1 MASTTGIEFGPNTC
15 LLTAVRTVPRGPG
28 AQICALARID
38 AREWPHDRSTLTETL
53 RTIRREHGFPRRA
66 SVVQWLAAEDSSHT
80 SPADALSLIEAA
92 GFQISSILS
101 PAEALARLA
110 IERRRGSP
118 SHAIAWLVL
127 NTYGAAIAIVRDD
140 DLLFSRTF
148 PIRYKFDLPTSKAEL
163 LQRYLLIS
171 HVAPE
176 LSRGFAVVREVHGVS
191 VGLVVTC
198 GDLPDLRSLTM
209 PLIEELDIEVE
220 TLDSTEGLQA
230 TARVSA
236 SHVATLAPALR
247 LATAAA
253 IEGGIRSGGARPT
266 LAVVARLAAA
276 AAVVAALAW
285 VGYSYW
291 RAPKPNPVASSAGR
305 TPDPAS
311 RIPDRGLRQAQAVPS
326 SSRDASRSA
335 AGSRPAESI
344 EGRAPE
350 PPTAPES
357 VPQPVATGGSRKP
370 NRAVPVMPDAPPEQS
385 LPASSDKKTALQTGS
400 AAPRLPEPLPR
411 IDTVLIDQDRRLAI
425 ANGVVVSVGDT
436 IGSRVVIDIARDGI
450 ALREPSGRVVRV
462 RP

>member
-1 MASTTGIEFGPNTC
+1 MASTTGIELGPNTC
-15 LLTAVRTVPRGPG
+15 LLTAVRTVPRGQP

-38 AREWPHDRSTLTETL
+38 PREWPHDPSTLSDTL
-53 RTIRREHGFPRRA
+53 RAIRREHGFPRRA
-66 SVVQWLAAEDSSHT
+66 SVVQWIAAQDAG
-80 SPADALSLIEAA
+80 PAFAPDTLNLIEAA
-92 GFQISSILS
+92 GFKISSILS
-101 PAEALARLA
+101 PTEALTRLA

-118 SHAIAWLVL
+118 SQAIAWLVL
-127 NTYGAAIAIVRDD
+127 NTYGAAIAIVRDE
-140 DLLFSRTF
+140 DLLFSRAF
-148 PIRYKFDLPTSKAEL
+148 PIKYKFDLPTSKAEL

-176 LSRGFAVVREVHGVS
+176 LSRGFAAVREAHGLS

-209 PLIEELDIEVE
+209 PLIEELDMEVE
-220 TLDSTEGLQA
+220 TMDSTEGLQA
-230 TARVSA
+230 TSRASA
-236 SHVATLAPALR
+236 SQVAVLAPALR

-253 IEGGIRSGGARPT
+253 IEGGIRSAPARPT
-266 LAVVARLAAA
+266 LAVVARMAAA

-291 RAPKPNPVASSAGR
+291 RVPKPNPVASSASR
-305 TPDPAS
+305 IPDHAS
-311 RIPDRGLRQAQAVPS
+311 RIPDSG
-326 SSRDASRSA
+326 SRTPDSASRIPDPATRISDPA
-335 AGSRPAESI
+335 SRTPDTPKPPA
-344 EGRAPE
+344 
-350 PPTAPES
+350 S
-357 VPQPVATGGSRKP
+357 VPQPVATGGSREP
-370 NRAVPVMPDAPPEQS
+370 NRAVSVTPDKSPEQS
-385 LPASSDKKTALQTGS
+385 PRASSDKRTALQTGS
-400 AAPRLPEPLPR
+400 AARLPEPLPK